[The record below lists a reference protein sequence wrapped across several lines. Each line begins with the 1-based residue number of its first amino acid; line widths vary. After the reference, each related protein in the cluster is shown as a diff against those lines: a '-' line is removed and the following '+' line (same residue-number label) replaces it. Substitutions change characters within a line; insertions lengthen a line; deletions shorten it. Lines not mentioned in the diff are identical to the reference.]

1 MQMASNPIQVE
12 IYLADD
18 QSGIFEIEHSSV
30 GSPIWTRIK
39 LAIRTKKLDCEI
51 TEGRIKL
58 SWPDTLGIVRELGS
72 RSNQRALNFRFRPQ
86 GEAANRLS
94 EFSAE
99 LKKARDQRKTL
110 VETVS
115 EQEIESRLYSSGF
128 SKEKRQLKPFQVR
141 DLAHLLSLANGA
153 NFSVP
158 GAGKTTVTFA
168 LHMLTRRPGNSFLV
182 VAPKAAFQA
191 WIDIVADCM
200 EDDAP
205 EDAVEPF
212 TVLDGSEKETRKLLA
227 SGSSRFI
234 ISYDLMIRQQG
245 VIAAHMATT
254 PTHLVLDESH
264 RMKAGWQSQRG
275 AFLLNVAS
283 LPIRRDI
290 LTGTPM
296 PQAASDI
303 ESQLDFLWPG
313 HGLGL
318 EVLQGKSPRSVLG
331 NLYVRTTKTELGL
344 PKATR
349 QFVDIDMQPGQ
360 LALYSIVR
368 NEFLR
373 EHATKLSRGMASSQL
388 VRARRSVMR
397 LLQLSVNPVLA
408 LNAMANDDM
417 KIKSAI
423 VDQVL
428 EEGHSAKMFAVI
440 DHARNLAQ
448 SGQKTVI
455 WTIFTDTIH
464 SFVSSLADLNPV
476 YIHGGVQSSDV
487 NNPETREGRIRRFH
501 EDDDCYVLVANPAA
515 AGEGISLHTV
525 CHNALYADRSYVS
538 THYLQSIDRIHR
550 LGLKPDQE
558 TNIYVYRTKAPPQI
572 GSVDLSVSRR
582 LIEKIRNMQQLL
594 DDPDLHEI
602 AFDEEEADDPLDY
615 DVDLQ
620 DVIDLISELEGEA
633 DDAPLVEV

>member
-1 MQMASNPIQVE
+1 MPDSPIPVE
-12 IYLADD
+12 IHYAAD
-18 QSGIFEIEHSSV
+18 QAGTFVVQENQLN
-30 GSPIWTRIK
+30 SPVWARLK
-39 LAIRTKKLDCEI
+39 LAVRSKKLDHEVR
-51 TEGRIKL
+51 EGTLKL
-58 SWPDTLGIVRELGS
+58 SWPDALGVVRELGS
-72 RSNQRALNFRFRPQ
+72 RDNQQALNFRFRPQ
-86 GEAANRLS
+86 GEAVEKLK
-94 EFSAE
+94 EFAE
-99 LKKARDQRKTL
+99 
-110 VETVS
+110 
-115 EQEIESRLYSSGF
+115 
-128 SKEKRQLKPFQVR
+128 QLKLARSQRQSLVQLISEEEIKERLIEAGFTRRSLKQFQLR
-141 DLAHLLSLANGA
+141 DLSHLLSLANGA

-168 LHMLTRRPGNSFLV
+168 LHILTKTQGQNFLV
-182 VAPKAAFQA
+182 VAPKAAVQA
-191 WIDIVADCM
+191 WLDIVSECM
-200 EDDAP
+200 ESDAP
-205 EDAVEPF
+205 EDGAEPF
-212 TVLDGSEKETRKLLA
+212 KVLDGTEKATREALN

-275 AFLLNVAS
+275 AFLLNIAS

-296 PQAASDI
+296 PQAATDI

-318 EVLQGKSPRSVLG
+318 EVVHGKSPRDVLG
-331 NLYVRTTKTELGL
+331 DLYVRTTKTELGL

-349 QFVDIDMQPGQ
+349 HFIDVDMEPGQ

-368 NEFLR
+368 NQFLS
-373 EHATKLSRGMASSQL
+373 EHAKRLSQGVPSSQL
-388 VRARRSVMR
+388 IKARKSVMR

-408 LNAMANDDM
+408 LNSMANDDVHVE
-417 KIKSAI
+417 SAI

-428 EEGHSAKMFAVI
+428 EEGHSAKMAAVA
-440 DHARNLAQ
+440 DHARELARKGEK
-448 SGQKTVI
+448 SVI

-464 SFVSSLADLNPV
+464 SFVSTLADLNPV
-476 YIHGGVQSSDV
+476 FIHGGVKSGDVSD
-487 NNPETREGRIRRFH
+487 PDTREGKIRRFH
-501 EDDDCYVLVANPAA
+501 DDEKCFLLVANPAA

-550 LGLKPDQE
+550 LGLPPDQE
-558 TNIYVYRTKAPPQI
+558 TNIFIYRTKAPPQV
-572 GSVDLSVSRR
+572 GSVDFSVSRR
-582 LIEKIRNMQQLL
+582 LVEKIRNMQVLL

-602 AFDEEEADDPLDY
+602 AFDEEEADDPIAY
-615 DVDLQ
+615 DIELQ
-620 DVIDLISELEGEA
+620 DIIDLISELEGEA
-633 DDAPLVEV
+633 GEAPLEEP